1 MRQSCARLRVLHLT
15 NCFRPDGGVEVS
27 LANTLN
33 ALDNSVFDVWVA
45 SLTGDGPLRE
55 RIHLPKDHIVTFN
68 FKYALTPTPP
78 KIGNVAILLRK
89 YKFDVVQTH
98 LHESNNIGRLAA
110 CLAQTPIKIAT
121 DHSIRYRVMSRFDI
135 ALDRFLSRTTTQR
148 VAISD
153 AVAKATCRRLHLDR
167 KHITVIPNSIPSK
180 TFRSI
185 GNAERYSI
193 RRELAIQHAD
203 LVITTVGR
211 LDPEKK
217 HDLLLVAM
225 RRVADAFP
233 NARLLVVGLGP
244 LRQKLESQ
252 ARSLGL
258 GNRVQLLGFRRDIEE
273 ILEASDIFVLPS
285 EWEGLPLALLEAGAR
300 KLPVVASNVGGIPE
314 IIKDGASGYLI
325 ESGNVSELANR
336 LIRLLGD
343 PVLRESF
350 GEAFHR
356 KIWRCYRSECVI
368 PQLENLY
375 QRLWEG
381 KTSEGSA

>member
-1 MRQSCARLRVLHLT
+1 
-15 NCFRPDGGVEVS
+15 VEVS
-27 LANTLN
+27 LANTIN
-33 ALDNSVFDVWVA
+33 ALDNSAFDVWVA

-55 RIHLPKDHIVTFN
+55 RIHIPKDHIATFN
-68 FKYALTPTPP
+68 FKYPLTPTPP
-78 KIGNVAILLRK
+78 KIGSIAIFLRK
-89 YKFDVVQTH
+89 HKFDVIQTH

-121 DHSIRYRVMSRFDI
+121 DHSIRYRAMSRFDI
-135 ALDRFLSRTTTQR
+135 ALDQSLSRATTQR
-148 VAISD
+148 VAISN

-167 KHITVIPNSIPSK
+167 KHIIVIPNSIPSK

-185 GNAERYSI
+185 SHTERCLK

-225 RRVADAFP
+225 RQVANAFP
-233 NARLLVVGLGP
+233 NAKLLIVGLGP
-244 LRQKLESQ
+244 LRQKLETQ

-258 GNRVQLLGFRRDIEE
+258 GNRVQLLDFRRDIEE

-314 IIKDGASGYLI
+314 IIKNGDSGYLV
-325 ESGNVSELANR
+325 ESGNASELSNR

-350 GEAFHR
+350 GEAYHR
-356 KIWRCYRSECVI
+356 KIWKCYRSECVV
-368 PQLENLY
+368 PQLEHLY

-381 KTSEGSA
+381 KTNERSA